1 MNYCKMFRENSGKN
15 VSVKMTDG
23 EVFEG
28 KFTGYISQADNEPE
42 PESILIGN
50 TELYTNEI
58 AKITILA

>member
-23 EVFEG
+23 ELFEG